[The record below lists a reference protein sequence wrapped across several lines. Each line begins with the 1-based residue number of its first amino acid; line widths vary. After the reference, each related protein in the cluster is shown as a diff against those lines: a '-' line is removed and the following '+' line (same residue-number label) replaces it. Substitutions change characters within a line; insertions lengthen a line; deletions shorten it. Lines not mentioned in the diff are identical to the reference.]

1 MSIRSAPR
9 RGYWLRNLR
18 LVSVL
23 LTMWLLVSVL
33 PWAFATLPINATVLG
48 WPLPFAFAAFG
59 VPLIYL
65 LLIGVYA
72 QVMAR
77 RDARF
82 LEDRSI
88 DPLRSDKSTRDV

>member
-1 MSIRSAPR
+1 MSTRPAPR

-18 LVSVL
+18 LVIGL
-23 LTMWLLVSVL
+23 LIMWLLVSVV
-33 PWAFATLPINATVLG
+33 PWAFATLPIDSTVFG
-48 WPLPFAFAAFG
+48 WPLSFALAAFG

-82 LEDRSI
+82 LEDRSL
-88 DPLRSDKSTRDV
+88 DPLRSDESARDV